1 MSGPATTSR
10 VASAQPVVLVVDDE
24 PDLLEL
30 VSLTLG
36 RMSLR
41 TRTAGDLD
49 GARRLLKAER
59 FDLCLTDMR
68 LPDGDGLDLV
78 AWIQEHRASVPVAVI
93 TAHGNIESAVRALKL
108 GAFDFVSKPLDLGI
122 LRKLVGSAIKL
133 GSAVDEQTAAS
144 LRGPRLLGSSAVM
157 EQLRE
162 MIARVARSQAP
173 VHICGESGTGKEL
186 VARMIHESGA
196 RRDGPFVA
204 VNCGAIPTDL
214 MESELFGHK
223 RGSFTGAVADKQGLI
238 QSAEGGTLF
247 LDEVADLPLHMQ
259 VKLLRVVQE
268 KTIRRVGDAR
278 EETVDV
284 RILSATHKNLA
295 DLVAQGL
302 FREDLFYRINVIEL
316 RVAALRERSGDIP
329 EIAQAILERLA
340 RRSSGT
346 PPKIAE
352 DAVRVLQAYPF
363 PGNVRE
369 LENVLER
376 AVTLSV
382 EGVITTEHIRLR
394 ASARSVTAE
403 TAPYTASVSVV
414 TDSPALGSQLESIE
428 REAIVKALEKTRY
441 NKTAAAKLLGMSFR
455 ALRYRIKKLGIE

>member
-1 MSGPATTSR
+1 MNEAAPSPRG
-10 VASAQPVVLVVDDE
+10 ASDRPVVLVVDDE

-30 VSLTLG
+30 VSLTLS
-36 RMSLR
+36 RMNLT
-41 TRTAGDLD
+41 TRTASDLN

-78 AWIQEHRASVPVAVI
+78 AWIQENKASVPVAVI

-108 GAFDFVSKPLDLGI
+108 GAFDFVSKPLDLGV
-122 LRKLVGSAIKL
+122 LRKLVGSAIRL
-133 GSAVDEQTAAS
+133 RAGADERRAAT
-144 LRGPRLLGSSAVM
+144 LHGPRLLGSSAVM
-157 EQLRE
+157 EQLRD

-173 VHICGESGTGKEL
+173 VHVCGESGTGKEL
-186 VARMIHESGA
+186 VARMIHECGA
-196 RRDGPFVA
+196 RHEGPFVA
-204 VNCGAIPTDL
+204 VNCGAIPTEL

-223 RGSFTGAVADKQGLI
+223 RGSFTGAVADKTGLI

-259 VKLLRVVQE
+259 VKLLRIVQE
-268 KTIRRVGDAR
+268 KTVRPIGAAR
-278 EETVDV
+278 EERVDV
-284 RILSATHKNLA
+284 RILSATHKPLA

-316 RVAALRERSGDIP
+316 RVPALRERSGDIA
-329 EIAQAILERLA
+329 EIAEAILQRLA
-340 RRSSGT
+340 GRMNAAAPVLS
-346 PPKIAE
+346 A
-352 DAVRVLQAYPF
+352 DALQTLQSYPF

-376 AVTLSV
+376 AVTLSTG
-382 EGVITTEHIRLR
+382 GVITSEHIRLR
-394 ASARSVTAE
+394 AGA
-403 TAPYTASVSVV
+403 VSPVV
-414 TDSPALGSQLESIE
+414 ESLTPATGAAAGGNSALGSQLEGIE
-428 REAIVKALEKTRY
+428 RDAIVKALEKTRY

>member
-1 MSGPATTSR
+1 VSSTLTDKRSEAG
-10 VASAQPVVLVVDDE
+10 VPVVLVVDDE

-30 VSLTLG
+30 VTLTLS
-36 RMSLR
+36 RMNLQ
-41 TRTAGDLD
+41 TRTASDVAA
-49 GARRLLKAER
+49 ARKLLKGER

-78 AWIQEHRASVPVAVI
+78 AWIQEHRADLPVAVI
-93 TAHGNIESAVRALKL
+93 TAHGNVESAVRALKL
-108 GAFDFVSKPLDLGI
+108 GAFDFVSKPLDLGM
-122 LRKLVGSAIKL
+122 LRKLVGSAIRL
-133 GSAVDEQTAAS
+133 SSGINDEPTVT
-144 LRGPRLLGSSAVM
+144 LRGPRLLGQSAVM

-162 MIARVARSQAP
+162 MIMRVSRSQAP

-186 VARMIHESGA
+186 VARMIHESGP

-204 VNCGAIPTDL
+204 VNCGAIPTEL

-223 RGSFTGAVADKQGLI
+223 RGSFTGAVADKKGLV

-268 KTIRRVGDAR
+268 KTVRPVGESR
-278 EETVDV
+278 EERIDV
-284 RILSATHKNLA
+284 RILSATHKNLV
-295 DLVAQGL
+295 DLVAQGQ
-302 FREDLFYRINVIEL
+302 FREDLYYRINVIEL
-316 RVAALRERSGDIP
+316 RVPPLRERVEDIG

-340 RRSSGT
+340 RRSGLSSG
-346 PPKIAE
+346 AE
-352 DAVRVLQAYPF
+352 LSAEAVALLQGYPF

-376 AVTLSV
+376 ALTLS
-382 EGVITTEHIRLR
+382 GGAAITPEHVRLR
-394 ASARSVTAE
+394 TTTRTLSAE
-403 TAPYTASVSVV
+403 PG
-414 TDSPALGSQLESIE
+414 TDVPSTTTDGSTALGSQLETIE
-428 REAIVKALEKTRY
+428 RDAIVKALERTRY